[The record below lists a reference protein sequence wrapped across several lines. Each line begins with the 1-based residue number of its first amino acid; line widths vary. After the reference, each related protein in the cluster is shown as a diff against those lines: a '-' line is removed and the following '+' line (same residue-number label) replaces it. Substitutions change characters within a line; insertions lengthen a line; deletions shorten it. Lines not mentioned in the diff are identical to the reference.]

1 MVAGKKKERKGKKI
15 KIKHPASYF
24 FFLALQALFPSVLQ
38 CNYHTA
44 VAYLG
49 NKKASAKEKKVCSTS
64 SSPLRRI
71 MMIQLRL
78 VAFKT
83 MLIDCV

>member
-49 NKKASAKEKKVCSTS
+49 NKKASAKEKKGVQHLKFSFKKDDDDSAEIS
-64 SSPLRRI
+64 SI
-71 MMIQLRL
+71 
-78 VAFKT
+78 
-83 MLIDCV
+83 